1 MFELEINEVIKE
13 TLDTISVSFNIP
25 EGLKSSFGYKPG
37 QYLTFEQTINGEKLK
52 RSYSLC
58 SNPFSD
64 ELPKVA
70 IKRVADGRFSNYAN
84 DNFKAGDLIKVNTPI
99 GNFFAD
105 IASYN
110 TKQYVLFAGG
120 SGITPVLSILKSVL
134 TQEVNSKVTLI
145 YANAIGTNIIF
156 NDELASLA
164 ATYSDRFKR
173 IDHIDADKGLITAD
187 LVKSYLGASQQ
198 ADYYMCGPQGFME
211 IVEFTLN
218 GLGVTNDKIN
228 KEYFKAKEKIE
239 EADPEE
245 VSEEIID
252 REVTIIVDDEES
264 TFMVPADE
272 NILEAAIDNDLDP
285 PYSCQAGV
293 CTACRAMCVS
303 GKVKMDE
310 MEGLSDEEI
319 EEGYVLACQAHP
331 LTDNVKLEFSL

>member
-13 TLDTISVSFNIP
+13 TVDTISVSFNIP
-25 EGLKSSFGYKPG
+25 EGLKSSFSYKPG
-37 QYLTFEQTINGEKLK
+37 QYLTFEETINGEKLK

-84 DNFKAGDLIKVNTPI
+84 NNFKAGDLVKVNTPI

-110 TKQYVLFAGG
+110 AKQYVLFAGG

-145 YANAIGTNIIF
+145 YANALGTNIIF
-156 NDELASLA
+156 NDELTSLA
-164 ATYSDRFKR
+164 TTYSDRFTR

-198 ADYYMCGPQGFME
+198 AEYYMCGPQGFME

-218 GLGVTNDKIN
+218 GLGVANDKIN
-228 KEYFKAKEKIE
+228 KEYFKAKEKVE
-239 EADPEE
+239 EADDEE

-252 REVTIIVDDEES
+252 REVTIVLDDEEN